1 MHKTA
6 KISTIIEVLE
16 QIQSDYGDL
25 PVVFSRDEEGNGYN
39 TFSPIG
45 DDCDITKEKGFIIVW
60 PHEERLDLDEIEGY
74 DANDTEDEDVDDYD
88 EEDEE
93 YTIDDYMSDTSD
105 Y

>member
-6 KISTIIEVLE
+6 KISTLIEVLE

-25 PVVFSRDEEGNGYN
+25 PIVFSRDEEGNGFN
-39 TFSPIG
+39 TFDPSG
-45 DDCDITKEKGFIIVW
+45 SDDCIAKENGIIQIF

-74 DANDTEDEDVDDYD
+74 DSSDTAEDEEEYYED
-88 EEDEE
+88 EEEE
-93 YTIDDYMSDTSD
+93 YTIDDYMSRDD